1 MYTVTSSFYVS
12 HREKKVRTEKNKE
25 CRDRMGSTGVFN
37 INLRSASEAKTE
49 LLKQLF
55 Q

>member
-12 HREKKVRTEKNKE
+12 HREKRSELRKIKNAGTEW
-25 CRDRMGSTGVFN
+25 GQLGVFN

-49 LLKQLF
+49 LLKQRF